1 MRLATEEIGAAQVG
15 STVGV
20 VKAARDLV
28 LGQADAREH
37 IPPVLVPV
45 AVSVPTV
52 PSFLLFQLLTVRPT
66 LATTKWTPVVNL
78 FPRVAHVLKALVALS
93 LAVIVRDAGGEDGDV
108 PQPWVAAFLLLWLKI
123 HAALSAA
130 LQ

>member
-1 MRLATEEIGAAQVG
+1 MGLSTEEVGASQVG
-15 STVGV
+15 STVGM
-20 VKAARDLV
+20 VKATRDLV
-28 LGQADAREH
+28 LGQADAGKH

-45 AVSVPTV
+45 AVSISTV
-52 PSFLLFQLLTVRPT
+52 TSLLLFQLLTVRTT

-78 FPRVAHVLKALVALS
+78 FPRVAHVLKALVTLA
-93 LAVIVRDAGGEDGDV
+93 LAVIVGDAGGEDGDV
-108 PQPWVAAFLLLWLKI
+108 PQPGVVLLLLWLKL